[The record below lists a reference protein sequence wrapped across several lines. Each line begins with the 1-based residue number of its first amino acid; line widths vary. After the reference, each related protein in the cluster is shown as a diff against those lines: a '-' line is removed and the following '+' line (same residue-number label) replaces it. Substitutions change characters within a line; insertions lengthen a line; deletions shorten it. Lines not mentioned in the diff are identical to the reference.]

1 MSYNFNLATWG
12 SDLNCMK
19 DCKFPVSYSLQS
31 VTMKSPEKDAGGLV
45 SLTLRTP
52 GEIRCVERQKPLILL
67 TLIYTLWGV
76 HSVAMFCS
84 IFFQKF

>member
-1 MSYNFNLATWG
+1 MRSGLSAFKMSYNFNLATWG

-31 VTMKSPEKDAGGLV
+31 VTMKPPEKDAGGLV

-52 GEIRCVERQKPLILL
+52 GEIR
-67 TLIYTLWGV
+67 YMDSGSGFW
-76 HSVAMFCS
+76 
-84 IFFQKF
+84 

>member
-31 VTMKSPEKDAGGLV
+31 VTMKPPEKDAGGLV

-52 GEIRCVERQKPLILL
+52 GEIRYALRRKYGFSDFPCLILYSYINFE
-67 TLIYTLWGV
+67 TINCDSYG
-76 HSVAMFCS
+76 FG
-84 IFFQKF
+84 

>member
-19 DCKFPVSYSLQS
+19 DCKFPVSYSLKS
-31 VTMKSPEKDAGGLV
+31 VTMAPPEKDVGGLV

-52 GEIRCVERQKPLILL
+52 GEIRYCGTEGQILL
-67 TLIYTLWGV
+67 LFRLY
-76 HSVAMFCS
+76 F
-84 IFFQKF
+84 